1 MDLRKY
7 KPSNMS
13 YDASRS
19 ASIADW
25 RPEGEGIGHPEPS
38 RIPHDPSSDF
48 SRRDVGQMQRPS
60 FSPTRADGLAANPV
74 ELRH

>member
-25 RPEGEGIGHPEPS
+25 RPEGEGNLQAEPS
-38 RIPHDPSSDF
+38 RIPYDPSSDF
-48 SRRDVGQMQRPS
+48 SRRDLGPMQRVS
-60 FSPTRADGLAANPV
+60 FSPSRADGLAPNPV
-74 ELRH
+74 E

>member
-25 RPEGEGIGHPEPS
+25 RPEGEGNFQAEGS
-38 RIPHDPSSDF
+38 RMPHDPSSDF
-48 SRRDVGQMQRPS
+48 SRRDLGPMQRIG
-60 FSPTRADGLAANPV
+60 FSPSGVEGSGLNPV
-74 ELRH
+74 E